1 MTVSLV
7 SGVEKYAA
15 PRQNTVGVRDER
27 RGPLHVMVAV
37 EWPVGAFN
45 AVVDVRAN
53 GIIPVAIVGGVDGK
67 LRRILGNA
75 EPGNP
80 ESKHVCSAI
89 ESKHDIYIDTLAR
102 HVDHSLNLW
111 AKFEAKKHST
121 CYNF

>member
-27 RGPLHVMVAV
+27 RGPLRVMVAV

-89 ESKHDIYIDTLAR
+89 ESKHDIYDIYIDTLAR
-102 HVDHSLNLW
+102 HANHSLNL
-111 AKFEAKKHST
+111 AFSHI
-121 CYNF
+121 YL